1 MCCLNILL
9 QPKCQL
15 AGELTLL
22 NCREMMTM
30 QEEDGMNKA
39 GSSGQRRGVVM
50 LSALAL
56 AVAIMPALA
65 DANGFSWP
73 VNCTPGV
80 NCDGRNTRIGFP
92 DISGNGLSYSCG
104 SPGYTGHLGTDILI
118 SSVDQQVEVLAA
130 ADGVVRWLHDGS
142 FDHCPDSSRWECDEQ
157 NKSELAIDA
166 TRKASLGFNA
176 GNYIVLEHVLKNTRY
191 LTLYAHLKSGSLL
204 VSNGQ
209 RIRRGDRLAQ
219 VGSSGNT
226 LTPHLHFGVLRQ
238 DGAVYRPVDPWPG
251 ACNSTSSGLW
261 NNNPPYTAQTATTM
275 PPPGLQFRSITIT
288 KAQQTGS
295 SANQCIPK

>member
-1 MCCLNILL
+1 MSA
-9 QPKCQL
+9 
-15 AGELTLL
+15 AGY
-22 NCREMMTM
+22 R
-30 QEEDGMNKA
+30 
-39 GSSGQRRGVVM
+39 GQNLIIIVYSM
-50 LSALAL
+50 LAL
-56 AVAIMPALA
+56 ATVFMPAPA
-65 DANGFSWP
+65 HTEGFYWP

-92 DISGNGLSYSCG
+92 DIGGNGLSYACG

-142 FDHCPDSSRWECDEQ
+142 FDHCPDSSHWECDEQ

-261 NNNPPYTAQTATTM
+261 NDSPPYVTQTVATTT
-275 PPPGLQFRSITIT
+275 PAIPQFRSLTLI
-288 KAQQTGS
+288 KAQQSGS
-295 SANQCIPK
+295 SVNQCIPK